1 MEIPSLV
8 TGQLAKINVHRAA
21 ESVPTRKSLLLH
33 ALEIPKGIADI
44 LKIEVHPTPRK
55 TRPRSAPVSEE
66 MAAQE
71 ATEPN
76 ATSPI
81 ATELNL
87 KWRSPYASG
96 PCLHR
101 SVAEVINDDLGRRR
115 PKLMAKMIT
124 VAVMPSAM
132 VPLMRSRLGC
142 EALASCVRPLAILN
156 KKTPGIRETTEAK
169 PRAAKGMRRR
179 RATGVMISPTMRQ
192 AAKAPIPALAPSSTS
207 NHQRKA
213 WANMPTATGHTIMEE
228 GMEKFSRR
236 PQQRRQ
242 RSRRATGARLCR
254 PHLRATQRPAGRAR
268 AAVRSR
274 SPPPPARRRSCARRR
289 DGYVPG

>member
-101 SVAEVINDDLGRRR
+101 SVAEVINDDLGQ
-115 PKLMAKMIT
+115 
-124 VAVMPSAM
+124 
-132 VPLMRSRLGC
+132 
-142 EALASCVRPLAILN
+142 E
-156 KKTPGIRETTEAK
+156 ETEAHGQNDYGRGHAIGDG
-169 PRAAKGMRRR
+169 PAYEVQVGMRG
-179 RATGVMISPTMRQ
+179 AGQLRQ
-192 AAKAPIPALAPSSTS
+192 AARHP
-207 NHQRKA
+207 
-213 WANMPTATGHTIMEE
+213 E
-228 GMEKFSRR
+228 
-236 PQQRRQ
+236 
-242 RSRRATGARLCR
+242 
-254 PHLRATQRPAGRAR
+254 
-268 AAVRSR
+268 
-274 SPPPPARRRSCARRR
+274 
-289 DGYVPG
+289 